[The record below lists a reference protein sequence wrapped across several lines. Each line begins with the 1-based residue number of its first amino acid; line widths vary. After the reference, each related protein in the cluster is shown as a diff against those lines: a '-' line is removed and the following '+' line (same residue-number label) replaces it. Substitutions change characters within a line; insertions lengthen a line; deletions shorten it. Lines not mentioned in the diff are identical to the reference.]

1 MKKIIKRCSRCYNN
15 DGEFLSS
22 LINVRRMFLL
32 HSMKLFSNLRFWSN
46 INIATGVI
54 ESREGAESNF
64 YFVDKIR
71 AIKVGRTNLFYSED

>member
-1 MKKIIKRCSRCYNN
+1 MQ
-15 DGEFLSS
+15 
-22 LINVRRMFLL
+22 
-32 HSMKLFSNLRFWSN
+32 LFPNLGFWPN

-71 AIKVGRTNLFYSED
+71 AIKVGDELVLFGEPAGMRLCLFSDHVFRIESISPCVFACLRTI

>member
-1 MKKIIKRCSRCYNN
+1 MQ
-15 DGEFLSS
+15 
-22 LINVRRMFLL
+22 
-32 HSMKLFSNLRFWSN
+32 LFSNLCFCAD

-71 AIKVGRTNLFYSED
+71 AIKGGGGGRTCFIRRTSEDEAVPSLFRSRF